1 MCGARAS
8 PLAASRH
15 RAGAPLTPEA
25 FQELTGVSRETL
37 GLLETYAELLV
48 KWQRAINLVS
58 RDSLDDLW
66 RRHML
71 DSAQLFP
78 LLPPQAK
85 RLVDLG
91 SGAGF
96 PGMVLSAM
104 GVPDVHFVES
114 DARKCAFLR
123 EASRVLGVSPHIHTR
138 RLEEMHPIKAD
149 VVTARA
155 LAPLSDLLGLA
166 ERFLEPHSIC
176 LFLKG
181 RGVEEE
187 LTRATET
194 WNMKVTRQPSA
205 SDPSGTI
212 LRLEHVHRERAH

>member
-1 MCGARAS
+1 MSGATAR
-8 PLAASRH
+8 PLAASPHSRP
-15 RAGAPLTPEA
+15 APLSPEG
-25 FQELTGVSRETL
+25 FQQLTGVSRETL
-37 GLLETYAELLV
+37 GLLTTYAELLTR
-48 KWQRAINLVS
+48 WQKAINLVS

-78 LLPPQAK
+78 MLPPDAR

-96 PGMVLSAM
+96 PGMVLSVL
-104 GVPDVHFVES
+104 GVPDVHLVES
-114 DARKCAFLR
+114 DARKSAFLR
-123 EASRVLGVSPHIHTR
+123 EVSRTLGVSPHIHTR
-138 RLEEMHPIKAD
+138 RLEQMHPIKAD

-155 LAPLSDLLGLA
+155 LARLDDLLDLA
-166 ERFLEPHSIC
+166 EKFMQPHSIC

-181 RGVEEE
+181 QGVEQE
-187 LTRATET
+187 LTRAAET
-194 WNMKVTRQPSA
+194 WKMKITRQTSA

-212 LRLEHVHRERAH
+212 LRLEHVHRERVQ

>member
-1 MCGARAS
+1 MCGARAR

-15 RAGAPLTPEA
+15 RNGAALTPEG
-25 FQELTGVSRETL
+25 FRQLTGVSRETL
-37 GLLETYAELLV
+37 DRLETYAALLL
-48 KWQRAINLVS
+48 KWQKAINLVS

-78 LLPPQAK
+78 LIPEGAQ

-96 PGMVLSAM
+96 PGMVLSAL
-104 GVPDVHFVES
+104 GFPDVHLVES

-123 EASRVLGVSPHIHTR
+123 EVSRALGVSPHIHIR

-155 LAPLSDLLGLA
+155 LAPLVDLLGLA
-166 ERFLEPHSIC
+166 ERFLDPHSIC
-176 LFLKG
+176 LVLKG
-181 RGVEEE
+181 RGVDEE
-187 LTRATET
+187 LTRVAET
-194 WNMKVTRQPSA
+194 WNMKITRQISA

-212 LRLEHVHRERAH
+212 LRLEHVHRERAS

>member
-1 MCGARAS
+1 MTR
-8 PLAASRH
+8 PVAASRH
-15 RAGAPLTPEA
+15 RRPAPLTPEG

-37 GLLETYAELLV
+37 ELLKTYAELLER
-48 KWQRAINLVS
+48 WQKAINLVS

-78 LLPPQAK
+78 LLPPGAR

-96 PGMVLSAM
+96 PGMVLCAM
-104 GVPDVHFVES
+104 GVPDVHLVES
-114 DARKCAFLR
+114 DARKSAFLR
-123 EASRVLGVSPHIHTR
+123 DVSRVLGVSPHIHTR

-155 LAPLSDLLGLA
+155 LAKLDDLLALA
-166 ERFLEPHSIC
+166 EKFLEPHSIC

-181 RGVEEE
+181 QGAEEE
-187 LTRATET
+187 LTRAAET
-194 WNMKVTRQPSA
+194 WKMKITRQTSA

-212 LRLEHVHRERAH
+212 LRLEQVHRERAH

>member
-1 MCGARAS
+1 MVGSAPDSARRGSLSA
-8 PLAASRH
+8 
-15 RAGAPLTPEA
+15 EE
-25 FQELTGVSRETL
+25 FQSLTGVSRETL
-37 GLLETYAELLV
+37 GQLQTYAELLG

-58 RDSLDDLW
+58 RDSMGDLW

-78 LLPPQAK
+78 LLPKAAG

-96 PGMVLSAM
+96 PGMVLAIL
-104 GVPDVHFVES
+104 GVPEVHLVES

-123 EASRVLGVSPHIHTR
+123 EVSRVVGVSPHIHTR
-138 RLEEMHPIKAD
+138 RLEEMHSIKAD

-155 LAPLSDLLGLA
+155 LAPLADLLELA
-166 ERFLEPHSIC
+166 ERFLESHSIC

-181 RGVEEE
+181 RGVEQE
-187 LTRATET
+187 LTAAGQT
-194 WNMKVTRQPSA
+194 WNMKITRHTSV
-205 SDPSGTI
+205 SDPSATI
-212 LRLEHVHRERAH
+212 LRLEQVQRERAS

>member
-1 MCGARAS
+1 MT
-8 PLAASRH
+8 PLGFQR
-15 RAGAPLTPEA
+15 LTD
-25 FQELTGVSRETL
+25 VSRETL
-37 GLLETYAELLV
+37 ARLETYAVLLR
-48 KWQRAINLVS
+48 KWQKAINLVS

-78 LLPPQAK
+78 LLPENNGV
-85 RLVDLG
+85 LVDLG

-96 PGMVLSAM
+96 PGLVLAVL
-104 GVPDVHFVES
+104 GVPAVHLVES

-123 EASRVLGVSPHIHTR
+123 EAARGLGVAVQIHNCR
-138 RLEEMHPIKAD
+138 AEEMPVIAAD

-155 LAPLSDLLGLA
+155 LAPLPGLLDLA
-166 ERFLEPHSIC
+166 ERFLGSHTIC

-181 RGVEEE
+181 KGVDEE
-187 LTRATET
+187 LTRAGER
-194 WNMKVTRQPSA
+194 WNMTLTRQSSA

-212 LRLEHVHRERAH
+212 LRLEHVHRDRAS